1 MNRRPIKIV
10 EMNGWFPIYLSKY
23 IQILSQFLYGVIGRS
38 QLFDRQS
45 VDAEIQKK
53 EEEKFTF

>member
-1 MNRRPIKIV
+1 MA
-10 EMNGWFPIYLSKY
+10 GFPYIYPKY
-23 IQILSQFLYGVIGRS
+23 IQILSQFLYGVIGRF